1 MHRPKSAIGNLKSEM
16 DRNRIIS
23 SATKEGWA
31 ALATSHKSRPLEWVI
46 EKGIFLTSLSAIV
59 MIFLIFAF
67 VASKAWP
74 IFTGRMNSSKVFNVI
89 PVEDMA
95 KHSPAEL
102 QQYLGVTAEQWAGFD
117 DETKRTLMEVKLEE
131 SKERTN
137 DKDAEINTTKWRYI
151 LKPYQWSDYDKPV
164 SIWQPVSNIHK
175 YNMIP
180 LIIGSLKAT
189 LVALLFSFPLALGAA
204 IYVSQ
209 LASPRAKEWLKPAI
223 ELLAGIP
230 SVVLGFFA
238 LIVMATVLQQ
248 VFGYESRL
256 NAFVA
261 GIALGLAII
270 PVVFSIAEDALTSVP
285 RSYTQAALALGSSKW
300 QAAWKIVLPAAIPGV
315 FAAVVLGFGRA
326 IGETMIVLMA
336 SGNASIVSWDIFD
349 STRTMTA
356 TIAAELAETVVDG
369 HHYRMLFMIGALL
382 FVVAFVANF
391 VADLVIHRLKH
402 KLEGR
407 A

>member
-1 MHRPKSAIGNLKSEM
+1 VTNHPTTETGPTVGHAA
-16 DRNRIIS
+16 DRK
-23 SATKEGWA
+23 AQWA
-31 ALATSHKSRPLEWVI
+31 VLAKGHKPRPLEWMV

-67 VASKAWP
+67 VGNKAWP
-74 IFTGRMNSSKVFNVI
+74 IVAGKTNSSKVFTPI
-89 PVEDMA
+89 PPEDMA
-95 KHSPAEL
+95 KHSPEKL
-102 QQYLGVTAEQWAGFD
+102 QEYLGVTADQWAKFD
-117 DETKRTLMEVKLEE
+117 EETKRTLLEVKVEE
-131 SKERTN
+131 AKERPE
-137 DKDAEINTTKWRYI
+137 DKDAAINTTDWRYI
-151 LKPYQWSDYDKPV
+151 LKPHQWSGYEKPEL
-164 SIWQPVSNIHK
+164 IWQPVSSIHK
-175 YNMIP
+175 YNIVP

-209 LASPRAKEWLKPAI
+209 LASPRLKEWLKPAI

-238 LIVMATVLQQ
+238 LIVMATLLQG

-300 QAAWKIVLPAAIPGV
+300 QAAWKIVLPAALPGV

-336 SGNASIVSWDIFD
+336 SGNASIVSWDVFD

-356 TIAAELAETVVDG
+356 TIAAELAETVVNG
-369 HHYRMLFMIGALL
+369 HHYRMLFLIGSML
-382 FVVAFVANF
+382 FVVTFMANF
-391 VADLVIHRLKH
+391 VADVVIHRLKRQ
-402 KLEGR
+402 LEGKV
-407 A
+407 